1 MCVLLEDLRT
11 PLTTDT
17 QHCMCV
23 GVLLVCYSTLYV
35 GWCAVAAAPAWVPV
49 KQEASVRGQLYMD
62 TFQRLNIGLMV
73 QSLISLVVLAQAV
86 SLRNAV
92 LTGGV
97 MAESIGCLLY

>member
-1 MCVLLEDLRT
+1 
-11 PLTTDT
+11 
-17 QHCMCV
+17 
-23 GVLLVCYSTLYV
+23 
-35 GWCAVAAAPAWVPV
+35 
-49 KQEASVRGQLYMD
+49 MD